1 MTWWQILLIV
11 WGALNLLVMVLA
23 LLKYRRDKNE

>member
-11 WGALNLLVMVLA
+11 QATLNFVVMILA
-23 LLKYRRDKNE
+23 IIKYFKSPDE